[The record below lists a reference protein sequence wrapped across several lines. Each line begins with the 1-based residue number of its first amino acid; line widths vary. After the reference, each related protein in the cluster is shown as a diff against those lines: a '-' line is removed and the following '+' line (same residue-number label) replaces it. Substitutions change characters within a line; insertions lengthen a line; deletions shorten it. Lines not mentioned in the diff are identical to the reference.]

1 MDIAQRIQQFKDEF
15 YKALENASTAQ
26 ELEQVRVT
34 YLGRKGTLHALSK
47 ELPQLSQEERRTYGP
62 QIKELKEQAH
72 HAYRVKEQEIAQSQ
86 KQQRTK
92 PAFDVTAYQPG
103 GISGSLHPY
112 THIINDLEQVF
123 NAMGFEIVFAPEV
136 DSDYYNFE
144 TLNIPSN
151 HPARDLHDTFWLD
164 IPGLLMRTH
173 TSTVQ
178 AHTMERQNPPISVV
192 APGRAYRHEAT
203 DASHDIM
210 FMQCEG
216 LLIDRDISLSHLFAT
231 MKTLLQAIFQHHKLE
246 MRVRPGY
253 FPFVEP
259 GVEIDISCPFCSH
272 GCSTCK
278 QTQWIE
284 ICGAGLVHP
293 RVLEISNVDP
303 NEFSGFAFGFGLT
316 RLAMLK
322 YGINDIRLLHGTQI
336 EFLKQF
342 P

>member
-1 MDIAQRIQQFKDEF
+1 MDIAQRITNFKDQ
-15 YKALENASTAQ
+15 YYSALKNAQTS
-26 ELEQVRVT
+26 EDLEQVRVT
-34 YLGRKGTLHALSK
+34 YLGRKGELNALSK
-47 ELPQLSQEERRTYGP
+47 MLPELSQEERRTYGP
-62 QIKELKEQAH
+62 QIKQLKQDAHDAFYARQQEIQEQQQQRQKKTSFDMT
-72 HAYRVKEQEIAQSQ
+72 AYR
-86 KQQRTK
+86 
-92 PAFDVTAYQPG
+92 PG

-112 THIINDLEQVF
+112 THITNDLEEVF
-123 NAMGFEIVFAPEV
+123 TSMGFDIVFAPEV
-136 DSDYYNFE
+136 ESEYYNFE

-164 IPGLLMRTH
+164 IPGLLLRTH
-173 TSTVQ
+173 TSTIQ
-178 AHTMERQNPPISVV
+178 AHTMEQQEPPIAVV

-216 LLIDRDISLSHLFAT
+216 LLIDRNISLSHLFAT
-231 MKTLLQAIFQHHKLE
+231 MKTLLQALFQHHELE

-259 GVEIDISCPFCSH
+259 GVEIDISCPFCAD

-293 RVLEISNVDP
+293 RVLEMSNVDP
-303 NEFSGFAFGFGLT
+303 NTYSGFAFGFGLT

-322 YGINDIRLLHGTQI
+322 YGINDIRLLHSSNV